1 MQRAMIQQVTK
12 KLIKCNNIKNNTKL
26 INLNDVTKE
35 NIKERNP
42 NWAQSPDHPYRILI
56 IGGSG
61 KTNSLLNLIIQKPD
75 INKIYFYVKGPYETK
90 H

>member
-1 MQRAMIQQVTK
+1 MTK